1 MTRILV
7 VEDDPSIRM
16 GLEDT
21 LTAKGYE
28 VEVVGRGSEG
38 AERAISGRYDLVV
51 LDVMLPDID
60 GFEVCRRI
68 RNSKS
73 PSRRVPV
80 IILSARGAELD
91 RVRGLELG
99 ADDYVTKPFS
109 LMELLARVA
118 SVLRRSQGE
127 TREPVGLAFGDLEID
142 LVGQVA
148 TRAGLRIEMPSRAF
162 AILKVFA
169 KRPGE
174 VVSRDVLLDEA
185 WATGTIEHPHRRHL
199 MLRRARGQAKPRW
212 LVTSTARATSSTSR
226 ARQCDG
232 RAATDPRARARRLW
246 RRGEAARDAGREA
259 RGRSPRGGSRRGP
272 DDRARHA
279 FGRVRRR
286 CPRRADG

>member
-28 VEVVGRGSEG
+28 VDAVARGGDG
-38 AERAISGRYDLVV
+38 AERALSGRYDLIV
-51 LDVMLPDID
+51 LDVMLPDLD

-68 RNSKS
+68 RA
-73 PSRRVPV
+73 SRGAVRRLPV
-80 IILSARGAELD
+80 IMLSARGAELD

-118 SVLRRSQGE
+118 SVLRRAGGGDGA
-127 TREPVGLAFGDLEID
+127 EPIGLQFGDVAID
-142 LVGQVA
+142 LAGQVA
-148 TRAGLRIEMPSRAF
+148 RRGGKRVELPSRAF

-169 KRPGE
+169 RRPGE

-185 WATGTIEHPHRRHL
+185 WGYDDYPNTRTVDNHL
-199 MLRRARGQAKPRW
+199 VKLRRALEDEPDKPRW
-212 LVTSTARATSSTSR
+212 LVTVHGAGYKL
-226 ARQCDG
+226 DI
-232 RAATDPRARARRLW
+232 P
-246 RRGEAARDAGREA
+246 RDAVRWATG
-259 RGRSPRGGSRRGP
+259 SPGSPSGSQR
-272 DDRARHA
+272 
-279 FGRVRRR
+279 
-286 CPRRADG
+286 

>member
-21 LTAKGYE
+21 LTAKGYQ
-28 VEVVGRGSEG
+28 VEAVGRGIDG
-38 AERAISGRYDLVV
+38 AERASSGKFDLVV

-68 RNSKS
+68 RNSPASK
-73 PSRRVPV
+73 VAV
-80 IILSARGAELD
+80 IMLSARGAELD

-118 SVLRRSQGE
+118 SVLRRAQGE
-127 TREPVGLAFGDLEID
+127 TIEPVALAFGGIEID

-148 TRAGLRIEMPSRAF
+148 LRRGKKIELPSRAY

-169 KRPGE
+169 RRPGE
-174 VVSRDVLLDEA
+174 VVSRDTLLDEA
-185 WATGTIEHPHRRHL
+185 WGYDDYPNTRTVDNHL
-199 MLRRARGQAKPRW
+199 VKLRRALEDEPDKPRY
-212 LVTSTARATSSTSR
+212 LVTIH
-226 ARQCDG
+226 G
-232 RAATDPRARARRLW
+232 
-246 RRGEAARDAGREA
+246 AGYKLDVTREA
-259 RGRSPRGGSRRGP
+259 VRFAGDRR
-272 DDRARHA
+272 
-279 FGRVRRR
+279 
-286 CPRRADG
+286 

>member
-7 VEDDPSIRM
+7 VEDDPSIRL

-21 LTAKGYE
+21 LRAKGYE

-68 RNSKS
+68 RNSKGAT
-73 PSRRVPV
+73 RTLPV

-118 SVLRRSQGE
+118 SVLRRAQGE
-127 TREPVGLAFGDLEID
+127 PTEPTGLAFGDIEID

-148 TRAGLRIEMPSRAF
+148 SRGGQRIELPSRAF

-169 KRPGE
+169 RRPGE

-185 WATGTIEHPHRRHL
+185 WGYEDYPNTRTVDNHL
-199 MLRRARGQAKPRW
+199 VKLRRALEVEPERPRW
-212 LVTSTARATSSTSR
+212 LVTIHGAGYKLDVPKDSVR
-226 ARQCDG
+226 
-232 RAATDPRARARRLW
+232 W
-246 RRGEAARDAGREA
+246 AAR
-259 RGRSPRGGSRRGP
+259 
-272 DDRARHA
+272 
-279 FGRVRRR
+279 
-286 CPRRADG
+286 

>member
-7 VEDDPSIRM
+7 IEDDPSIRM

-28 VEVVGRGSEG
+28 VEVVGRGIEG
-38 AERAISGRYDLVV
+38 ADRASSGKFDLIV

-68 RNSKS
+68 RNSPARK
-73 PSRRVPV
+73 VAV
-80 IILSARGAELD
+80 IMLSARGAELD

-118 SVLRRSQGE
+118 SVLRRAQGE
-127 TREPVGLAFGDLEID
+127 TIEPIALAFGGIDID

-148 TRAGLRIEMPSRAF
+148 TRRGKKIELPSRAF

-169 KRPGE
+169 RRPGE
-174 VVSRDVLLDEA
+174 VVSRDTLLDEA
-185 WATGTIEHPHRRHL
+185 WGYDDYPNTRTVDNHL
-199 MLRRARGQAKPRW
+199 VKLRRALEDEPDKPRF
-212 LVTSTARATSSTSR
+212 LITIHGAGYKLDVT
-226 ARQCDG
+226 
-232 RAATDPRARARRLW
+232 
-246 RRGEAARDAGREA
+246 REA
-259 RGRSPRGGSRRGP
+259 VRFAGDRR
-272 DDRARHA
+272 
-279 FGRVRRR
+279 
-286 CPRRADG
+286 

>member
-21 LTAKGYE
+21 LSAKGYE
-28 VEVVGRGSEG
+28 VEVVGKGGEG
-38 AERAISGRYDLVV
+38 AEKALSGRYDLVV

-68 RNSKS
+68 RQ
-73 PSRRVPV
+73 SRGPHRRLPV
-80 IILSARGAELD
+80 IMLSARGAELD

-118 SVLRRSQGE
+118 SVLRRAQGE
-127 TREPVGLAFGDLEID
+127 SAEPVGLSFGDIDID

-148 TRAGLRIEMPSRAF
+148 LRGGKRIELPSRAF

-169 KRPGE
+169 RRPGE

-185 WATGTIEHPHRRHL
+185 WGYEDYPNTRTVDNHL
-199 MLRRARGQAKPRW
+199 VKLRRALEDEPDKPRF
-212 LVTSTARATSSTSR
+212 LVTIH
-226 ARQCDG
+226 G
-232 RAATDPRARARRLW
+232 
-246 RRGEAARDAGREA
+246 AGYKLDVPKDSVRWA
-259 RGRSPRGGSRRGP
+259 GDKGSQ
-272 DDRARHA
+272 
-279 FGRVRRR
+279 
-286 CPRRADG
+286 

>member
-21 LTAKGYE
+21 LTAKGYQ
-28 VEVVGRGSEG
+28 VEVVGKGGEG
-38 AERAISGRYDLVV
+38 AEKALSGRYDLVV

-60 GFEVCRRI
+60 GFEVL
-68 RNSKS
+68 
-73 PSRRVPV
+73 RRVRQSRGPTRRLPV
-80 IILSARGAELD
+80 IMLSARGAELD

-118 SVLRRSQGE
+118 SVLRRAQGE
-127 TREPVGLAFGDLEID
+127 TAEPVGLSFGTIQID

-148 TRAGLRIEMPSRAF
+148 LRAGARIELPSRAF

-169 KRPGE
+169 RRPGE

-185 WATGTIEHPHRRHL
+185 WGYEDYPNTRTVDNHL
-199 MLRRARGQAKPRW
+199 VKLRRALEDEPDKPRF
-212 LVTSTARATSSTSR
+212 LVTIHGAGYKL
-226 ARQCDG
+226 DV
-232 RAATDPRARARRLW
+232 PK
-246 RRGEAARDAGREA
+246 DAVRWA
-259 RGRSPRGGSRRGP
+259 LTRGP
-272 DDRARHA
+272 E
-279 FGRVRRR
+279 
-286 CPRRADG
+286 

>member
-28 VEVVGRGSEG
+28 VEVVGRGAEG
-38 AERAISGRYDLVV
+38 AERAATGKFDLVV

-68 RNSKS
+68 RNSPARK
-73 PSRRVPV
+73 VAV
-80 IILSARGAELD
+80 IMLSARGAELD

-118 SVLRRSQGE
+118 SVLRRAQGE
-127 TREPVGLAFGDLEID
+127 TIEPVAMSFGGIEID

-148 TRAGLRIEMPSRAF
+148 TRRGKKIELPSRAF

-169 KRPGE
+169 RRPGE
-174 VVSRDVLLDEA
+174 VVSRDTLLDEA
-185 WATGTIEHPHRRHL
+185 WGYDDYPNTRTVDNHL
-199 MLRRARGQAKPRW
+199 VKLRRALEDEPDKPRY
-212 LVTSTARATSSTSR
+212 LVTIH
-226 ARQCDG
+226 G
-232 RAATDPRARARRLW
+232 
-246 RRGEAARDAGREA
+246 AGYKLDVTREA
-259 RGRSPRGGSRRGP
+259 VRFAGDRR
-272 DDRARHA
+272 
-279 FGRVRRR
+279 
-286 CPRRADG
+286 

>member
-21 LTAKGYE
+21 LTAKGYQ
-28 VEVVGRGSEG
+28 VEAVGRGIDG
-38 AERAISGRYDLVV
+38 AERASSGKFDLVV

-68 RNSKS
+68 RNSPASK
-73 PSRRVPV
+73 VAV
-80 IILSARGAELD
+80 IMLSARGAELD

-118 SVLRRSQGE
+118 SVLRRAQGE
-127 TREPVGLAFGDLEID
+127 TIEPVALSFGGIEID

-148 TRAGLRIEMPSRAF
+148 LRRGKKIELPSRAY

-169 KRPGE
+169 RRPGE
-174 VVSRDVLLDEA
+174 VVSRDTLLDEA
-185 WATGTIEHPHRRHL
+185 WGYDDYPNTRTVDNHL
-199 MLRRARGQAKPRW
+199 VKLRRALEDEPDKPRY
-212 LVTSTARATSSTSR
+212 LVTIH
-226 ARQCDG
+226 G
-232 RAATDPRARARRLW
+232 
-246 RRGEAARDAGREA
+246 AGYKLDVTREA
-259 RGRSPRGGSRRGP
+259 VRFAGDRR
-272 DDRARHA
+272 
-279 FGRVRRR
+279 
-286 CPRRADG
+286 

>member
-28 VEVVGRGSEG
+28 VEVVGRGVEG
-38 AERAISGRYDLVV
+38 AERAATGKFDLVV

-68 RNSKS
+68 RNSPARK
-73 PSRRVPV
+73 VAV
-80 IILSARGAELD
+80 IMLSARGAELD

-118 SVLRRSQGE
+118 SVLRRAQGE
-127 TREPVGLAFGDLEID
+127 TIEPVALAFGGIEID
-142 LVGQVA
+142 LIGQVA
-148 TRAGLRIEMPSRAF
+148 IRRGKKIELPSRAF

-169 KRPGE
+169 RRPGE
-174 VVSRDVLLDEA
+174 VVSRDTLLDEA
-185 WATGTIEHPHRRHL
+185 WGYDDYPNTRTVDNHL
-199 MLRRARGQAKPRW
+199 VKLRRALEDEPDKPRY
-212 LVTSTARATSSTSR
+212 LITIHGAGYKLDVT
-226 ARQCDG
+226 
-232 RAATDPRARARRLW
+232 
-246 RRGEAARDAGREA
+246 RDAVRFAGD
-259 RGRSPRGGSRRGP
+259 RR
-272 DDRARHA
+272 
-279 FGRVRRR
+279 
-286 CPRRADG
+286 

>member
-28 VEVVGRGSEG
+28 VDVVSRGSEG
-38 AERAISGRYDLVV
+38 ADKAISGRYDLVV

-68 RNSKS
+68 RNSKGA
-73 PSRRVPV
+73 SRRLPV

-118 SVLRRSQGE
+118 SVLRRAQGE
-127 TREPVGLAFGDLEID
+127 AREPIGITLGDIDID

-148 TRAGLRIEMPSRAF
+148 TRAGQRIELPSRAF

-169 KRPGE
+169 RRPGE

-185 WATGTIEHPHRRHL
+185 WGYEDYPNTRTVDNHL
-199 MLRRARGQAKPRW
+199 VKLRRALEVEPEKPRW
-212 LVTSTARATSSTSR
+212 LVTIH
-226 ARQCDG
+226 G
-232 RAATDPRARARRLW
+232 
-246 RRGEAARDAGREA
+246 AGYKLDVPREA
-259 RGRSPRGGSRRGP
+259 VRWARG
-272 DDRARHA
+272 D
-279 FGRVRRR
+279 
-286 CPRRADG
+286 

>member
-7 VEDDPSIRM
+7 VEDDPSIRL

-21 LTAKGYE
+21 LVAKGYQ
-28 VEVVGRGSEG
+28 VEVVGRGNEG
-38 AERAISGRYDLVV
+38 ADKAISGRYDLVV

-68 RNSKS
+68 RSSKG
-73 PSRRVPV
+73 PARRVPV

-118 SVLRRSQGE
+118 SVLRRAQGDAA
-127 TREPVGLAFGDLEID
+127 EPIALAFGDVAID

-148 TRAGLRIEMPSRAF
+148 TRGGARLELPSRAF

-169 KRPGE
+169 RRPGE
-174 VVSRDVLLDEA
+174 VVSRDTLLDEA
-185 WATGTIEHPHRRHL
+185 WGYEDYPNTRTVDNHL
-199 MLRRARGQAKPRW
+199 VKLRRAIEDEPDKPRW
-212 LVTSTARATSSTSR
+212 LVTIHGTGYKL
-226 ARQCDG
+226 DV
-232 RAATDPRARARRLW
+232 P
-246 RRGEAARDAGREA
+246 RDAVRW
-259 RGRSPRGGSRRGP
+259 STPR
-272 DDRARHA
+272 
-279 FGRVRRR
+279 
-286 CPRRADG
+286 

>member
-21 LTAKGYE
+21 FTAKGYE
-28 VEVVGRGSEG
+28 VDVVSRGAEG
-38 AERAISGRYDLVV
+38 AERAISGRYDLCV

-68 RNSKS
+68 RQ
-73 PSRRVPV
+73 SRGPARALPV

-118 SVLRRSQGE
+118 SVLRRARGGQV
-127 TREPVGLAFGDLEID
+127 EPIGLGFGDIEID

-148 TRAGLRIEMPSRAF
+148 TRAGRRVELASRAF

-169 KRPGE
+169 RRPGE

-185 WATGTIEHPHRRHL
+185 WGVDDYPNTRTVDNHL
-199 MLRRARGQAKPRW
+199 VKLRRALEDEPDKPRY
-212 LVTSTARATSSTSR
+212 LVTIHGAGYKLDVSKDAVRWAE
-226 ARQCDG
+226 
-232 RAATDPRARARRLW
+232 PR
-246 RRGEAARDAGREA
+246 
-259 RGRSPRGGSRRGP
+259 
-272 DDRARHA
+272 
-279 FGRVRRR
+279 
-286 CPRRADG
+286 